1 MDVPN
6 QDDDLQ
12 VDLVVNGCVIDWDK
26 RCETRPGP
34 EFLLR
39 HYHFEGDGGFKLT
52 QYFYS
57 DEWCTTPVYTLTA
70 RGQLHLREPSWIVPG
85 GADADYTLHHVTMI
99 AFSDDVLDQV
109 VQRVNRSAVVIITI
123 LNY

>member
-1 MDVPN
+1 MDV
-6 QDDDLQ
+6 
-12 VDLVVNGCVIDWDK
+12 VNFALICGWN

-39 HYHFEGDGGFKLT
+39 HYHFDRDGSFKLL
-52 QYFYS
+52 QHFYG

-85 GADADYTLHHVTMI
+85 GADADYTLHHVGMI
-99 AFSDDVLDQV
+99 AYSDEVLDQV
-109 VQRVNRSAVVIITI
+109 VQRVNRSVISLHHVKISS
-123 LNY
+123 